1 LRKTGTKSARFA
13 KKQKAQ
19 MRFVSEVPALTGL
32 KQGVV
37 TAIKQEFGQLET
49 KSQGITQRTAVNL
62 GSDIQKSGL
71 PTRRLNERYGLARW
85 QNNRAQFVV
94 ARNPKA
100 ITTITRSR

>member
-19 MRFVSEVPALTGL
+19 MRFVSEVSALTDL

-37 TAIKQEFGQLET
+37 NAIKQESGQLET
-49 KSQGITQRTAVNL
+49 KSQGITQRTLANL
-62 GSDIQKSGL
+62 GKNIPK
-71 PTRRLNERYGLARW
+71 NERHIWQLLGHYGQARW

-100 ITTITRSR
+100 ITTITCSR